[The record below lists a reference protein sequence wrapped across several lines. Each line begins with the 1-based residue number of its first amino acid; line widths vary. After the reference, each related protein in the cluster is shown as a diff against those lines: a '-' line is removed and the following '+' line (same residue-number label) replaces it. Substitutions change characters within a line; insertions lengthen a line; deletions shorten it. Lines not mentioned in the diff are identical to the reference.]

1 MRKIALLST
10 VNRQPGPSASAAATL
25 TRFSTGF
32 LPGLLMICALMLLT
46 ALPAMAQSTATV
58 TIFTDTNS
66 VDGSGN
72 PGLGAGTIDG
82 SGNMDLRYAL
92 NQAIAAGG
100 RWTIKFPSCSVTTP
114 CAPIVLSNPLPP
126 ITALGL
132 NLTIDGGEFGAV
144 TIDGA
149 SQYRIFFIDDAN
161 VTLANLQIQNALAQG
176 GAGGYGTW
184 LGGGGGAG
192 LGAGV
197 FVNQSNATLSAQNTY
212 FLNCQVV
219 GGNGGSGD
227 NSFIGGGSGGGGGM
241 AFSGGNTDSLRYN
254 GAGGG
259 GILAVGNGG
268 ASFHGGNGGA
278 GGGGG
283 GGVDDQVPFED
294 TPPND
299 AGGFEYGDNPG
310 GNQPGDSSNGANGGF
325 GGGGGGA
332 AAYISSN
339 LLIYAAD
346 GGNGGFG
353 GGGGGGSESGSSSAN
368 GVSNIGGFGGG
379 NGGGTDDG
387 IYGGGGGSAY
397 GPSIFIN
404 TGSATIYNSGYLND
418 SGHTAATAGL
428 GAGGA
433 ANGNANETAAFNNAG
448 MLSGPLPSAL
458 PATHFSVSIS
468 PTTITLG
475 TAATITVTAL
485 DSNGDPT
492 IAYNGV
498 AKLTVTDGNSQP
510 IAISPTSLT
519 FTNGQA
525 DSNAMTLNTVDWD
538 ITVTATDQYWSY
550 ITGTSSDITMTE
562 TLVLAPVSTTLPSGT
577 VGVAYSQS
585 FTASGGSGNY
595 TYAVAGGTTLPA
607 GLSLSS
613 AGVLSGIPAVAG
625 PASVTVVATDTTYT
639 NQSGVHYTVSKQYSL
654 LVNQGTPAVAV
665 TLTNGVTPIFLDNAV
680 TFTAAVTNVG
690 NTPTG
695 TAAFYDN
702 GTALTACASQVLA
715 SGLATCTINTIAN
728 PLTVGSN
735 VITASY
741 SGDSNFVAVLNTAS
755 TSVTEF
761 VADFSIGVS
770 NSTDTVIP
778 GNAATYTFTVSPVDP
793 STIYPAQ
800 INLSISGLPTGATY
814 TYTPSDIAACGNSCA
829 TSVTLVIHTVLNNT
843 TSERQPGDGVNPATG
858 VAPYALALLLLPFAG
873 RLRRAAKGM
882 GRMLVILLMAGASLV
897 AIACVSG
904 CGSSVGFFGQQ
915 QATHTVTITATSGSL
930 VHTSPVTLT
939 VE

>member
-126 ITALGL
+126 ITAPGL

-283 GGVDDQVPFED
+283 GGVDDQVLFED

-761 VADFSIGVS
+761 LNTLYSR
-770 NSTDTVIP
+770 
-778 GNAATYTFTVSPVDP
+778 P
-793 STIYPAQ
+793 S
-800 INLSISGLPTGATY
+800 
-814 TYTPSDIAACGNSCA
+814 
-829 TSVTLVIHTVLNNT
+829 
-843 TSERQPGDGVNPATG
+843 
-858 VAPYALALLLLPFAG
+858 F
-873 RLRRAAKGM
+873 
-882 GRMLVILLMAGASLV
+882 
-897 AIACVSG
+897 
-904 CGSSVGFFGQQ
+904 
-915 QATHTVTITATSGSL
+915 
-930 VHTSPVTLT
+930 
-939 VE
+939 